1 MAEFDHGFWVMLVDG
16 SLTYSIS
23 YGLTVLGQQILMIDY
38 GFDEVKADFL
48 LTLPSLIVIFL
59 MPTVGLFSDHFGYR
73 QSVLIGT
80 NLLQLCMLSVPI
92 LIDTCDQ
99 CSSIQTLFVLQGWI
113 SAVFMVLQWGSMSY
127 FVRQSGIITAYCVF
141 TCFTN
146 LFISVLNPFLASLIF
161 ETDGE
166 VDHSQVKLALFIM
179 SIASLTLKLHL
190 WRWDK
195 TERGG
200 ILQSSEIDADF
211 QAYLRRRD
219 NE

>member
-1 MAEFDHGFWVMLVDG
+1 MV
-16 SLTYSIS
+16 
-23 YGLTVLGQQILMIDY
+23 DY

-80 NLLQLCMLSVPI
+80 NMLQLCMLAVPI

-99 CSSIQTLFVLQGWI
+99 CGSIQTIFVLQGWI

-127 FVRQSGIITAYCVF
+127 FVRQSGIVTAYCVF
-141 TCFTN
+141 TCFNN
-146 LFISVLNPFLASLIF
+146 LFISVINPFLASLIF
-161 ETDGE
+161 TTTDDE

-190 WRWDK
+190 WRWD
-195 TERGG
+195 
-200 ILQSSEIDADF
+200 
-211 QAYLRRRD
+211 
-219 NE
+219 